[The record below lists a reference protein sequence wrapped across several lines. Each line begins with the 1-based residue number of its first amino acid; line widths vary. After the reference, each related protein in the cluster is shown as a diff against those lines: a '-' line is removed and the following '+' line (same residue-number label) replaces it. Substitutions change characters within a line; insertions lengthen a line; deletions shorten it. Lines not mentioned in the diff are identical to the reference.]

1 MIDDTGANL
10 RLAEIAHQIKQL
22 ELEVTAIQL
31 EQAEI
36 ASLEGHDNWLSI
48 ASSATIWADYTAEPA
63 DKAARQKIRRLA
75 ESGKVTARRAKRRDG
90 QPGKLWQINQLSLTR
105 FLEGLVNGVNH
116 QQAQRAQVDSV

>member
-10 RLAEIAHQIKQL
+10 RLAEIAHKIKQL

-36 ASLEGHDNWLSI
+36 ASLDGHDNWLSI
-48 ASSATIWADYTAEPA
+48 ASSAIIWADFTAQPA
-63 DKAARQKIRRLA
+63 DKAARQKIRRMA
-75 ESGKVTARRAKRRDG
+75 ESGKVTARRSKRRDG

-105 FLEGLVNGVNH
+105 FLERQTDGINY
-116 QQAQRAQVDSV
+116 QQAQRPQVDSV